1 MDMQEVI
8 NVVIGIALSAVGWFA
23 RQLWDAVQEL
33 KRDLSDL
40 EVKLPTEYIRKDE
53 FSERWIEVLSSLRR
67 IENKL
72 DTKMDK

>member
-23 RQLWDAVQEL
+23 RQMWDAVQEL